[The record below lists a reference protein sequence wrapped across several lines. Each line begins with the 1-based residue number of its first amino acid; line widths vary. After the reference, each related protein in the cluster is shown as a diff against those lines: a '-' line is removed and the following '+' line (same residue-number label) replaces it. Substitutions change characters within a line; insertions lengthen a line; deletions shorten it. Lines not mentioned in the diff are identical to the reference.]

1 MRVKSS
7 RDTAGREDVGL
18 RRLHTPRAAAL
29 AGVFF
34 ALLFS
39 TSLLMLQSAV
49 PPDVSAETTWVED
62 GADQITVA
70 VALMPFAGI
79 AFLWFVGV
87 VRDQMGRLEDRFFS
101 SVFFGSSLLFL
112 AMVFVAMA
120 ILGGILATVRADG
133 GSTYEGEVVRFG
145 QALTL
150 QISSVYGLKMAAVVM
165 VSVGTIWLRTGLMPR
180 WLVAFTY
187 VLALALLVIVTNSA
201 YLLLV
206 FPGWVLGVSV
216 LIWLTMPSEPDE
228 AD

>member
-1 MRVKSS
+1 M
-7 RDTAGREDVGL
+7 GL
-18 RRLHTPRAAAL
+18 RSLHTPRAAAL

-39 TSLLMLQSAV
+39 TSLLLLRSAV
-49 PPDVSAETTWVED
+49 PADVSAETTWVED
-62 GADQITVA
+62 GADQITLA

>member
-1 MRVKSS
+1 MRARSS
-7 RDTAGREDVGL
+7 RGPAGSQDLEL

-29 AGVFF
+29 AGVVF

-39 TSLLMLQSAV
+39 TSLLLLQSAV
-49 PPDVSAETTWVED
+49 PTDVSAETTWVED

-70 VALMPFAGI
+70 LALMPFAGI

-87 VRDQMGRLEDRFFS
+87 VRAQLGRLEDRFFS

-145 QALTL
+145 QAMTL
-150 QISSVYGLKMAAVVM
+150 QISNVYGLKMAAMVM
-165 VSVGTIWLRTGLMPR
+165 FSVGTIWLRTGLMPR
-180 WLVAFTY
+180 SLVALTY
-187 VLALALLVIVTNSA
+187 VLGLALLVIVTNSA
-201 YLLLV
+201 YLILV
-206 FPGWVLGVSV
+206 FPVWVLGVSIV
-216 LIWLTMPSEPDE
+216 IWLTVPSEPDE
-228 AD
+228 AG

>member
-1 MRVKSS
+1 MRAKSS
-7 RDTAGREDVGL
+7 RGAAGRQDLEL

-39 TSLLMLQSAV
+39 TSLLLLQSAV
-49 PPDVSAETTWVED
+49 PTDVSAETTWVED

-145 QALTL
+145 QAMTL
-150 QISSVYGLKMAAVVM
+150 QISNVYGLKMAAVVM
-165 VSVGTIWLRTGLMPR
+165 FSVGTIWLRTGLMPR
-180 WLVAFTY
+180 WLVALTY
-187 VLALALLVIVTNSA
+187 LLGLALLVIVTNSA
-201 YLLLV
+201 YLILV
-206 FPGWVLGVSV
+206 FPVWVLGVSIV
-216 LIWLTMPSEPDE
+216 IWLTVPSEPDE
-228 AD
+228 AA